1 MTFIVASKDKYVMLK
16 NQHDSIK
23 LKKNEAFK
31 IDEVNAEYLTTKYED
46 ISYYVASK
54 EKPHKNKTHQD
65 NNSTATDNDLINE
78 AN

>member
-1 MTFIVASKDKYVMLK
+1 MTLIVASKDKYVMLK

-23 LKKNEAFK
+23 LKKNEAFE
-31 IDEVNAEYLTTKYED
+31 IDDINAEYLTTKYED
-46 ISYYVASK
+46 IIYYVASK

-65 NNSTATDNDLINE
+65 NNNTATDNDLINE